1 MNFAH
6 AEVATLDPTTM
17 RTLCEEY
24 MANNYIDPETSERL
38 GVKRGLRNPD
48 GTGVLAGLTNVCD
61 VVGYKKDQEGHVI
74 PTPGKLI
81 YRGVNIN
88 EIVEEAYRND
98 RFVFEEVIWLLLFG
112 SLPTQEQLDDFCEIL
127 AEHRALP
134 EGFMD
139 TMNAPSPNIMNKLQ
153 RCVLGLYSY
162 DEHAEDLT
170 LENILNQSINLIA
183 SMPTMMV
190 NAYQMKRRYYD
201 KQSMFFHL
209 PKPGQSTAEHI
220 LSTYRP
226 DQKFTHEEAKL
237 LDMCLLVH
245 ADHGGGNCST
255 FTTRVLSSSG
265 TDTYSAIAAGI
276 GALKG
281 PKHGGANLMVNRQL
295 QDVLKHVENPED
307 DDEVREYLRRILRKQ
322 AGDGSGLIYGMGHA
336 VYTISDPREVILKQR
351 ARHLAYEKGFEE
363 EYNMLCSIERL
374 APGIFAE
381 EKGSTKPVCA
391 NVDLFSGLI
400 YNMLGIS
407 EDLYTP
413 LFAIARV
420 PGWCAH
426 RVEEVVFANRIIRPA
441 YKYLGVRQKYKRI
454 ECTDFAFDSLVRC
467 AGHRPRGRSCL
478 WHRCRDRAVYGRFGV
493 VALCGIGRGG
503 AGRSAHRSA
512 LRRKSRD
519 GPQPSASGRSAGLCR
534 SGVLSGGCRCAAGGG
549 LVGNEQLRAVHS
561 GVHLRGVAQH
571 AGPLLAYPFR
581 LEKAYGRAVSGGGG
595 QCAVLLE
602 RADALYGEQLQLAPG
617 GPHRSG
623 VAGAGST
630 VAAEQPCPG
639 AVPAKAG
646 KRPHP
651 VRRRSGSTLPV
662 PVLGAAPC
670 SGPGGW
676 SSGRTG
682 PAAGAVC
689 RAGTVLRGSAGRRVR
704 RSLRTASGV
713 TKTPPVLLV

>member
-6 AEVATLDPTTM
+6 SEVATLDPTTM
-17 RTLCEEY
+17 GTLCEEY

-61 VVGYKKDQEGHVI
+61 VVGYKKDQEGHII
-74 PTPGKLI
+74 PIPGKLI

-88 EIVEEAYRND
+88 EIVNEAYRND

-162 DEHAEDLT
+162 DEHAEDLS

-265 TDTYSAIAAGI
+265 TDTYSAISAAI

-281 PKHGGANLMVNRQL
+281 PKHGGANIKVMEMMDDIRAHVS
-295 QDVLKHVENPED
+295 DVTDED
-307 DDEVREYLRRILRKQ
+307 EMRAYIGKIVDKEAFDHK
-322 AGDGSGLIYGMGHA
+322 GLVYGMGHA
-336 VYTISDPREVILKQR
+336 VYSLSDPRAVVFKSFVQQ
-351 ARHLAYEKGFEE
+351 LAMAKGRKADFDF
-363 EYNMLCSIERL
+363 YNTVERL
-374 APGIFAE
+374 APQVIAE
-381 EKGSTKPVCA
+381 KRHIYKGVST
-391 NVDLFSGLI
+391 NVDFYSGFV
-400 YNMLGIS
+400 YNMLGIPV
-407 EDLYTP
+407 ELYTP
-413 LFAIARV
+413 MFAVARV
-420 PGWCAH
+420 VGWSAH
-426 RVEEVVFANRIIRPA
+426 RMEELVNVDKIIRPA
-441 YKYLGVRQKYKRI
+441 YKSVMATRDYLPM
-454 ECTDFAFDSLVRC
+454 EN
-467 AGHRPRGRSCL
+467 RG
-478 WHRCRDRAVYGRFGV
+478 
-493 VALCGIGRGG
+493 
-503 AGRSAHRSA
+503 
-512 LRRKSRD
+512 
-519 GPQPSASGRSAGLCR
+519 
-534 SGVLSGGCRCAAGGG
+534 
-549 LVGNEQLRAVHS
+549 
-561 GVHLRGVAQH
+561 
-571 AGPLLAYPFR
+571 
-581 LEKAYGRAVSGGGG
+581 
-595 QCAVLLE
+595 
-602 RADALYGEQLQLAPG
+602 
-617 GPHRSG
+617 
-623 VAGAGST
+623 
-630 VAAEQPCPG
+630 
-639 AVPAKAG
+639 
-646 KRPHP
+646 
-651 VRRRSGSTLPV
+651 
-662 PVLGAAPC
+662 
-670 SGPGGW
+670 
-676 SSGRTG
+676 
-682 PAAGAVC
+682 
-689 RAGTVLRGSAGRRVR
+689 
-704 RSLRTASGV
+704 
-713 TKTPPVLLV
+713 

>member
-1 MNFAH
+1 MMYYPDVPALEPDELELLCHEYLEHN
-6 AEVATLDPTTM
+6 ATLDPHLADQM
-17 RTLCEEY
+17 
-24 MANNYIDPETSERL
+24 
-38 GVKRGLRNPD
+38 GVKRGLRNLD
-48 GTGVLAGLTNVCD
+48 GTGVLAGITNVSN
-61 VVGYKKDQEGHVI
+61 VIGYDKKEDGTIVPI
-74 PTPGKLI
+74 PGRLV
-81 YRGVNIN
+81 YRGID
-88 EIVEEAYRND
+88 IDTLAAEADAHD
-98 RFVFEEVIWLLLFG
+98 RFMFEEVIWLLLFG
-112 SLPTQEQLDDFCEIL
+112 SLPTQEQYAKFRKLLEHHRELPQGFADDMIL
-127 AEHRALP
+127 
-134 EGFMD
+134 
-139 TMNAPSPNIMNKLQ
+139 NSPSPNLMNKMA
-153 RCVLGLYSY
+153 RSVLAMYSY

-265 TDTYSAIAAGI
+265 TDTYSAISAAI

-295 QDVLKHVENPED
+295 QDILKHVENPED

-351 ARHLAYEKGFEE
+351 AKHLAYEKGFEE

-426 RVEEVVFANRIIRPA
+426 RVEEVIFANRIIRPA
-441 YKYLGVRQKYKRI
+441 YKYLGVRQKYKPI
-454 ECTDFAFDSLVRC
+454 E
-467 AGHRPRGRSCL
+467 
-478 WHRCRDRAVYGRFGV
+478 
-493 VALCGIGRGG
+493 
-503 AGRSAHRSA
+503 
-512 LRRKSRD
+512 
-519 GPQPSASGRSAGLCR
+519 
-534 SGVLSGGCRCAAGGG
+534 
-549 LVGNEQLRAVHS
+549 
-561 GVHLRGVAQH
+561 
-571 AGPLLAYPFR
+571 
-581 LEKAYGRAVSGGGG
+581 
-595 QCAVLLE
+595 E
-602 RADALYGEQLQLAPG
+602 R
-617 GPHRSG
+617 
-623 VAGAGST
+623 
-630 VAAEQPCPG
+630 
-639 AVPAKAG
+639 
-646 KRPHP
+646 
-651 VRRRSGSTLPV
+651 
-662 PVLGAAPC
+662 
-670 SGPGGW
+670 
-676 SSGRTG
+676 
-682 PAAGAVC
+682 
-689 RAGTVLRGSAGRRVR
+689 
-704 RSLRTASGV
+704 
-713 TKTPPVLLV
+713 

>member
-6 AEVATLDPTTM
+6 SEVATLDPNTM

-24 MANNYIDPETSERL
+24 VANNYIDPETSERL

-88 EIVEEAYRND
+88 EIVDEAYRND

-112 SLPTQEQLDDFCEIL
+112 SLPNQEQLDDFCEIL

-162 DEHAEDLT
+162 DEHAEDLS
-170 LENILNQSINLIA
+170 LENILSQSINLIA

-220 LSTYRP
+220 
-226 DQKFTHEEAKL
+226 
-237 LDMCLLVH
+237 
-245 ADHGGGNCST
+245 GNCST

-265 TDTYSAIAAGI
+265 TDTYSAIAAAI

-295 QDVLKHVENPED
+295 KDILKHVENPED

-351 ARHLAYEKGFEE
+351 ARHLAYDKGFEE

-407 EDLYTP
+407 EDIYTP

-441 YKYLGVRQKYKRI
+441 YKYLGVRQKYKPI
-454 ECTDFAFDSLVRC
+454 E
-467 AGHRPRGRSCL
+467 
-478 WHRCRDRAVYGRFGV
+478 
-493 VALCGIGRGG
+493 
-503 AGRSAHRSA
+503 
-512 LRRKSRD
+512 
-519 GPQPSASGRSAGLCR
+519 
-534 SGVLSGGCRCAAGGG
+534 
-549 LVGNEQLRAVHS
+549 
-561 GVHLRGVAQH
+561 
-571 AGPLLAYPFR
+571 
-581 LEKAYGRAVSGGGG
+581 
-595 QCAVLLE
+595 E
-602 RADALYGEQLQLAPG
+602 R
-617 GPHRSG
+617 
-623 VAGAGST
+623 
-630 VAAEQPCPG
+630 
-639 AVPAKAG
+639 
-646 KRPHP
+646 
-651 VRRRSGSTLPV
+651 
-662 PVLGAAPC
+662 
-670 SGPGGW
+670 
-676 SSGRTG
+676 
-682 PAAGAVC
+682 
-689 RAGTVLRGSAGRRVR
+689 
-704 RSLRTASGV
+704 
-713 TKTPPVLLV
+713 

>member
-1 MNFAH
+1 MNYTH
-6 AEVATLDPTTM
+6 AEVASLDPQTM

-24 MANNYIDPETSERL
+24 LANNYIDPETSERL

-88 EIVEEAYRND
+88 EIVDEAYRND

-112 SLPTQEQLDDFCEIL
+112 SLPNREQLDDFCEIL

-162 DEHAEDLT
+162 DEHAEDLS
-170 LENILNQSINLIA
+170 LENILSQSINLIA

-265 TDTYSAIAAGI
+265 TDTYAAISAAI

-281 PKHGGANLMVNRQL
+281 PKHGGANLKVMHQL
-295 QDVLKHVENPED
+295 DYILANVEHPED
-307 DDEVREYLRRILRKQ
+307 DGEVREMLRKIIRKE

-336 VYTISDPREVILKQR
+336 VYTLSDPRAQILKNH
-351 ARHLAYEKGFEE
+351 ARSLAYKKGYDE

-374 APGIFAE
+374 APEIFAE
-381 EKGSTKPVCA
+381 EKHGPKKVCA

-400 YNMLGIS
+400 YRMLGIS

-426 RVEEVVFANRIIRPA
+426 RVEEVEYANRIIRPA
-441 YKYLGVRQKYKRI
+441 YKYLG
-454 ECTDFAFDSLVRC
+454 E
-467 AGHRPRGRSCL
+467 
-478 WHRCRDRAVYGRFGV
+478 
-493 VALCGIGRGG
+493 
-503 AGRSAHRSA
+503 
-512 LRRKSRD
+512 
-519 GPQPSASGRSAGLCR
+519 PQEYL
-534 SGVLSGGCRCAAGGG
+534 
-549 LVGNEQLRAVHS
+549 
-561 GVHLRGVAQH
+561 
-571 AGPLLAYPFR
+571 PL
-581 LEKAYGRAVSGGGG
+581 E
-595 QCAVLLE
+595 E
-602 RADALYGEQLQLAPG
+602 R
-617 GPHRSG
+617 
-623 VAGAGST
+623 
-630 VAAEQPCPG
+630 
-639 AVPAKAG
+639 
-646 KRPHP
+646 
-651 VRRRSGSTLPV
+651 
-662 PVLGAAPC
+662 
-670 SGPGGW
+670 
-676 SSGRTG
+676 
-682 PAAGAVC
+682 
-689 RAGTVLRGSAGRRVR
+689 
-704 RSLRTASGV
+704 
-713 TKTPPVLLV
+713 

>member
-162 DEHAEDLT
+162 DEHAEDLS

-281 PKHGGANLMVNRQL
+281 PKHGGANLMVNAYQMKRRYYDKQSMFFHMPKPGQSTAEHILSTYRPDQKFTHEEAKLLDMCLLVHADHGGGNCSTFTARVLSSSGTDTYSAIAAAIGALKGPKHGGANLMVNRQL
-295 QDVLKHVENPED
+295 QDILKHVEHPED
-307 DDEVREYLRRILRKQ
+307 DEEVREYLRRILRKQ

-336 VYTISDPREVILKQR
+336 VYTMSDPREVILKER
-351 ARHLAYEKGFEE
+351 AKHLAYEKGFEE

-374 APGIFAE
+374 APDIFAE
-381 EKGSTKPVCA
+381 EKGSSKPVCA

-407 EDLYTP
+407 EDIYTP

-426 RVEEVVFANRIIRPA
+426 RVEEVIFANRIIRPA
-441 YKYLGVRQKYKRI
+441 YKYLGVRQKYKPI
-454 ECTDFAFDSLVRC
+454 E
-467 AGHRPRGRSCL
+467 
-478 WHRCRDRAVYGRFGV
+478 
-493 VALCGIGRGG
+493 
-503 AGRSAHRSA
+503 
-512 LRRKSRD
+512 
-519 GPQPSASGRSAGLCR
+519 
-534 SGVLSGGCRCAAGGG
+534 
-549 LVGNEQLRAVHS
+549 
-561 GVHLRGVAQH
+561 
-571 AGPLLAYPFR
+571 
-581 LEKAYGRAVSGGGG
+581 
-595 QCAVLLE
+595 E
-602 RADALYGEQLQLAPG
+602 R
-617 GPHRSG
+617 
-623 VAGAGST
+623 
-630 VAAEQPCPG
+630 
-639 AVPAKAG
+639 
-646 KRPHP
+646 
-651 VRRRSGSTLPV
+651 
-662 PVLGAAPC
+662 
-670 SGPGGW
+670 
-676 SSGRTG
+676 
-682 PAAGAVC
+682 
-689 RAGTVLRGSAGRRVR
+689 
-704 RSLRTASGV
+704 
-713 TKTPPVLLV
+713 

>member
-6 AEVATLDPTTM
+6 SEVAALDQNTM

-24 MANNYIDPETSERL
+24 VANNYIDPETSERL

-88 EIVEEAYRND
+88 EIVDEAYRND

-112 SLPTQEQLDDFCEIL
+112 SLPNREQLDDFCEIL

-162 DEHAEDLT
+162 DEHAEDLS

-265 TDTYSAIAAGI
+265 TDTYAAISAAI

-281 PKHGGANLMVNRQL
+281 PKHGGANLKVMHQL
-295 QDVLKHVENPED
+295 DYILANVEHPED
-307 DDEVREYLRRILRKQ
+307 DGEVREMLRKIIRKE

-336 VYTISDPREVILKQR
+336 VYTLSDPRAQILKNH
-351 ARHLAYEKGFEE
+351 ARSLAYKKGYDE

-374 APGIFAE
+374 APEIFAE
-381 EKGSTKPVCA
+381 EKHGPKKVCA

-400 YNMLGIS
+400 YRMLGIS

-426 RVEEVVFANRIIRPA
+426 RVEEVEYANRIIRPA
-441 YKYLGVRQKYKRI
+441 YKYLG
-454 ECTDFAFDSLVRC
+454 E
-467 AGHRPRGRSCL
+467 
-478 WHRCRDRAVYGRFGV
+478 
-493 VALCGIGRGG
+493 
-503 AGRSAHRSA
+503 
-512 LRRKSRD
+512 
-519 GPQPSASGRSAGLCR
+519 PQEYL
-534 SGVLSGGCRCAAGGG
+534 
-549 LVGNEQLRAVHS
+549 
-561 GVHLRGVAQH
+561 
-571 AGPLLAYPFR
+571 PL
-581 LEKAYGRAVSGGGG
+581 E
-595 QCAVLLE
+595 E
-602 RADALYGEQLQLAPG
+602 R
-617 GPHRSG
+617 
-623 VAGAGST
+623 
-630 VAAEQPCPG
+630 
-639 AVPAKAG
+639 
-646 KRPHP
+646 
-651 VRRRSGSTLPV
+651 
-662 PVLGAAPC
+662 
-670 SGPGGW
+670 
-676 SSGRTG
+676 
-682 PAAGAVC
+682 
-689 RAGTVLRGSAGRRVR
+689 
-704 RSLRTASGV
+704 
-713 TKTPPVLLV
+713 

>member
-24 MANNYIDPETSERL
+24 IANNYIDPETSERL

-88 EIVEEAYRND
+88 EIVDEAYRND

-162 DEHAEDLT
+162 DEHAEDLS

-295 QDVLKHVENPED
+295 QDVLKHVENPDD

-336 VYTISDPREVILKQR
+336 VYTLSDPRAVILKR
-351 ARHLAYEKGFEE
+351 KAMALAEGKE
-363 EYNMLCSIERL
+363 IEREFRL
-374 APGIFAE
+374 LDLI
-381 EKGSTKPVCA
+381 EKLTPELMRTVRGSDKVVCA
-391 NVDLFSGLI
+391 NVDMYSGLV
-400 YNMLGIS
+400 YRMLGIPD
-407 EDLYTP
+407 ELFTP
-413 LFAIARV
+413 LFATARMV
-420 PGWCAH
+420 GWSAH
-426 RVEEVVFANRIIRPA
+426 RMEEILTGKRIIRPA
-441 YKYLGVRQKYKRI
+441 YKAIAKPKEYVPL
-454 ECTDFAFDSLVRC
+454 CD
-467 AGHRPRGRSCL
+467 
-478 WHRCRDRAVYGRFGV
+478 RD
-493 VALCGIGRGG
+493 
-503 AGRSAHRSA
+503 
-512 LRRKSRD
+512 
-519 GPQPSASGRSAGLCR
+519 
-534 SGVLSGGCRCAAGGG
+534 
-549 LVGNEQLRAVHS
+549 
-561 GVHLRGVAQH
+561 
-571 AGPLLAYPFR
+571 
-581 LEKAYGRAVSGGGG
+581 
-595 QCAVLLE
+595 
-602 RADALYGEQLQLAPG
+602 
-617 GPHRSG
+617 
-623 VAGAGST
+623 
-630 VAAEQPCPG
+630 
-639 AVPAKAG
+639 
-646 KRPHP
+646 
-651 VRRRSGSTLPV
+651 
-662 PVLGAAPC
+662 
-670 SGPGGW
+670 
-676 SSGRTG
+676 
-682 PAAGAVC
+682 
-689 RAGTVLRGSAGRRVR
+689 
-704 RSLRTASGV
+704 
-713 TKTPPVLLV
+713 